1 MYYLLYYTGMF
12 DIRDRSRK
20 MPGGSII
27 VEGGEGGGGGV
38 DSSLLTGGG
47 GGGKGRSRLQP
58 VDREGISLP

>member
-1 MYYLLYYTGMF
+1 MF

-27 VEGGEGGGGGV
+27 VEGGEGGGGEV
-38 DSSLLTGGG
+38 DSSLLTG

-58 VDREGISLP
+58 VDREGINLP